1 MEFYDIHSHILA
13 KVDDGAETFEMSCRM
28 LDMAYEEGIRHLCVT
43 PHYNRHNADDA
54 ERPKK
59 VMRAFRALELYAKKQ
74 YEDMH
79 LYRGNEVMYFPDMVK
94 YLDSGSITTMNG
106 GRYVLVEYKPNASY
120 HNVYSGLQQ
129 ILYGGYLPVL
139 AHVERLD
146 CLIDE
151 WDKLEELK
159 GRGVILQMNTDGLIG
174 GRFDRW
180 VRRCRVLVEDGY
192 IDVLGTD
199 AHNMTSRPPQYRKAA
214 EWIEKKCGRAR
225 LRQLAE
231 ENPRAILENRLI
243 SST

>member
-1 MEFYDIHSHILA
+1 MY
-13 KVDDGAETFEMSCRM
+13 
-28 LDMAYEEGIRHLCVT
+28 
-43 PHYNRHNADDA
+43 
-54 ERPKK
+54 
-59 VMRAFRALELYAKKQ
+59 
-74 YEDMH
+74 

-159 GRGVILQMNTDGLIG
+159 ESGIILQMNTDGLIG

-180 VRRCRVLVEDGY
+180 VRRCRALVEDGY

-214 EWIEKKCGRAR
+214 EWIEKKCGQAR

-231 ENPRAILENRLI
+231 ENPRAILENQLI
-243 SST
+243 ST

>member
-59 VMRAFRALELYAKKQ
+59 VMRAFRALELYAK
-74 YEDMH
+74 
-79 LYRGNEVMYFPDMVK
+79 
-94 YLDSGSITTMNG
+94 
-106 GRYVLVEYKPNASY
+106 
-120 HNVYSGLQQ
+120 
-129 ILYGGYLPVL
+129 YGGYLPVL

-159 GRGVILQMNTDGLIG
+159 ESGIILQMNTDGLIG

-180 VRRCRVLVEDGY
+180 VRRCRALVEDGY

>member
-59 VMRAFRALELYAKKQ
+59 VMRAFRALKLYAKKQ

-79 LYRGNEVMYFPDMVK
+79 LYRGNEVMFFPDMVK

-159 GRGVILQMNTDGLIG
+159 ESGIILQMNTDGLIG

-180 VRRCRVLVEDGY
+180 VRRCRALVEDGY

-199 AHNMTSRPPQYRKAA
+199 AHNMSSRPPQYRRAA
-214 EWIEKKCGRAR
+214 EWIEKKCGCAR
-225 LRQLAE
+225 LRQLVE

-243 SST
+243 ST

>member
-1 MEFYDIHSHILA
+1 
-13 KVDDGAETFEMSCRM
+13 
-28 LDMAYEEGIRHLCVT
+28 
-43 PHYNRHNADDA
+43 
-54 ERPKK
+54 
-59 VMRAFRALELYAKKQ
+59 
-74 YEDMH
+74 MH

-94 YLDSGSITTMNG
+94 YLDSGSSHDYERRTVMCWWSTSRM
-106 GRYVLVEYKPNASY
+106 LLD

-159 GRGVILQMNTDGLIG
+159 ESGIILQMNTDGLIG

-180 VRRCRVLVEDGY
+180 VRRCRALVEDGY

-214 EWIEKKCGRAR
+214 EWIEKKCGQAR

-243 SST
+243 ST

>member
-59 VMRAFRALELYAKKQ
+59 VMRAFRALELYSKKQ

-79 LYRGNEVMYFPDMVK
+79 LYRGNEVMFFPDMVK
-94 YLDSGSITTMNG
+94 YLESGSITTMNG
-106 GRYVLVEYKPNASY
+106 GRYVLVEYKPNVSY

-159 GRGVILQMNTDGLIG
+159 ESGIILQMNTDGLIG

-180 VRRCRVLVEDGY
+180 VRRCRALVEDGY

-214 EWIEKKCGRAR
+214 EWIEKKCGQAR

>member
-1 MEFYDIHSHILA
+1 M
-13 KVDDGAETFEMSCRM
+13 
-28 LDMAYEEGIRHLCVT
+28 
-43 PHYNRHNADDA
+43 N
-54 ERPKK
+54 
-59 VMRAFRALELYAKKQ
+59 
-74 YEDMH
+74 DMH

-159 GRGVILQMNTDGLIG
+159 ESGIILQRIPVALIG
-174 GRFDRW
+174 GA
-180 VRRCRVLVEDGY
+180 LTDGC
-192 IDVLGTD
+192 VGVG
-199 AHNMTSRPPQYRKAA
+199 HWWRM
-214 EWIEKKCGRAR
+214 
-225 LRQLAE
+225 
-231 ENPRAILENRLI
+231 AISMYWEPMPTI
-243 SST
+243 

>member
-159 GRGVILQMNTDGLIG
+159 ESGVILQTLN
-174 GRFDRW
+174 
-180 VRRCRVLVEDGY
+180 
-192 IDVLGTD
+192 
-199 AHNMTSRPPQYRKAA
+199 
-214 EWIEKKCGRAR
+214 EKLKP
-225 LRQLAE
+225 
-231 ENPRAILENRLI
+231 N
-243 SST
+243 